1 MGCSVADAGAYCKKG
16 GTNTRVA
23 IGAGV
28 GIKASSSKD
37 TFKLF

>member
-1 MGCSVADAGAYCKKG
+1 MGCSVANAGACYEKG
-16 GTNTRVA
+16 GTNTKVA

-37 TFKLF
+37 AFRLF